1 MSDVYKLPV
10 SSYDELIKI
19 IKVYGSGK
27 VGVPVSLDDLVKS
40 SGMSKTIIS
49 KNNGFLVQLGLV
61 SEGNKKAPSE
71 MCKKLANAYNMNL
84 QEQIVNIWRE
94 IINQDEFITK
104 MISVIGIK
112 GKLSK
117 NDYVNHIVFSS
128 NCGSGAGY
136 KAGAA
141 AIIEILKIINAV
153 CEYDGNIMLGDTDI
167 SIKDNRNATDLRIN
181 HIDDS
186 FNMMKEAVPPVAVES
201 VDTTF
206 FVQQYTCES
215 GKIAKFII
223 PEDATEDDLLGFR
236 DMLNIALKRKFKLKS
251 DN

>member
-1 MSDVYKLPV
+1 MPDVYKLPV

-71 MCKKLANAYNMNL
+71 MCKKLANAYGMNL

-94 IINQDEFITK
+94 IINQDDFITK

-112 GKLSK
+112 GKLPK
-117 NDYVNHIVFSS
+117 NEYINHIVFSS

-153 CEYDGNIMLGDTDI
+153 CEYDGNIMVGDTDI
-167 SIKDNRNATDLRIN
+167 SIKGNENTADFYGNQIDESSNMIKNAI
-181 HIDDS
+181 S
-186 FNMMKEAVPPVAVES
+186 PVPVEN

-236 DMLNIALKRKFKLKS
+236 DILNIALKRKFKLKN